1 MKYEHERVFTFV
13 PEEEVTDRYTFENAL
28 YAYAMEKNKHITITK
43 RGMYPEFVMD
53 GVEYKAE
60 RNYTV
65 IAPIPTAVIRCTRK
79 DAPEKEEKYRHGRKK
94 WIRILRICWPAVT
107 GTLLLIFLWGNVLFS
122 NTEGRIALLVI
133 LIVLLAMSVRNY
145 LLYWNLD

>member
-1 MKYEHERVFTFV
+1 MKKNIDLVVCTGFRIHAVKRKHGGKKR
-13 PEEEVTDRYTFENAL
+13 TDMAEKMDEN
-28 YAYAMEKNKHITITK
+28 ITH
-43 RGMYPEFVMD
+43 M
-53 GVEYKAE
+53 
-60 RNYTV
+60 
-65 IAPIPTAVIRCTRK
+65 
-79 DAPEKEEKYRHGRKK
+79 
-94 WIRILRICWPAVT
+94 LAVT